1 MDRTGIYPRRA
12 ANPNTRYAV
21 QKIDIMHTK
30 RFYRYYGSD
39 RILTFN
45 VKLDTSD
52 LYIRADKDL
61 YDEAYRVLLSART
74 QLEDYIRK
82 HDEFLHSLDPVIPHG
97 DEPAIALSM
106 FRASSAA
113 GTGPMAAVAGA
124 IAEVVG
130 RELVKYSEEV
140 IVENGG
146 DIWMKLTA
154 PSTIGLYANNVY
166 FKDNVG
172 IRIYPTETPCSICTS
187 SPRLGHSISF
197 GNADSVTVIA
207 GDGALADAMAT
218 AVCNMVKTGDDIEK
232 ALEFG
237 MSRSGVRG
245 VMIVFR
251 EMLGIQG
258 GIELAPV

>member
-1 MDRTGIYPRRA
+1 M
-12 ANPNTRYAV
+12 
-21 QKIDIMHTK
+21 MHNK
-30 RFYRYYGSD
+30 RFYRYYGCD
-39 RILTFN
+39 RGLTFN

-52 LYIRADKDL
+52 LYIKADTDL
-61 YDEAYRVLLSART
+61 HDEAFRALSSARME
-74 QLEDYIRK
+74 LEDYIRK
-82 HDEFLHSLDPVIPHG
+82 HDEFLLSLDPVTPHG

-124 IAEVVG
+124 IAEEVG

-146 DIWMKLTA
+146 DIWMKLAA

-172 IRIYPTETPCSICTS
+172 IRIYPHETPCSVCTS
-187 SPRLGHSISF
+187 SPKLGHSISF

-218 AVCNMVKTGDDIEK
+218 AVCNMVKAGGDIEK

-237 MSRSGVRG
+237 MSRQGVRG
-245 VMIVFR
+245 VMVIFR
-251 EMLGIQG
+251 DMLGIQG
-258 GIELAPV
+258 GVELAPV